1 MIALFFLLVTILAAL
16 LDRIFPHL
24 MLLCG
29 SLPLWIQIFV
39 RFHPSAAILILFVLG
54 ILLDS
59 LHFSLPFGF
68 HAYFA
73 ILAFTLLKMVHNQ
86 LARTFRYYH
95 AIELIVLCLTYYT
108 AITYNFSTWHWPL
121 LILSLTTS
129 LFFNGLL
136 LCAFLLLQ
144 KIRQKRAEKS
154 LTGRDKA
161 GNPIAK

>member
-1 MIALFFLLVTILAAL
+1 MIAFFFLLATIFAAL

-39 RFHPSAAILILFVLG
+39 RLHPSVAILLLFAIG
-54 ILLDS
+54 LLFDS

-86 LARTFRYYH
+86 LARTFRHYR
-95 AIELIVLCLTYYT
+95 AIELIVLCLTYYV
-108 AITYNFSTWHWPL
+108 AITYNFSTRHWPL

-129 LFFNGLL
+129 LFFNGFL

-144 KIRQKRAEKS
+144 KVRQQQAEKS

-161 GNPIAK
+161 DNPIAK